1 MQRNQYTP
9 ILNLLSPALG
19 FTAPFSIPGKLLI
32 QQLGCE
38 NLGWNEALPEDMQ
51 INWRKW
57 EKKHQQLADKISLDL
72 CFKPVNFG
80 LVAKGILR
88 RLDITWTYQVMVCG
102 SQQGFEFS

>member
-1 MQRNQYTP
+1 MHKNQYTQ

-32 QQLGCE
+32 QQLCSE

-57 EKKHQQLADKISLDL
+57 EIS
-72 CFKPVNFG
+72 FISNWWIKYH
-80 LVAKGILR
+80 
-88 RLDITWTYQVMVCG
+88 WTYVLNRLTLA
-102 SQQGFEFS
+102 